1 MLHLSMPD
9 FLQTK
14 LREVFNVGI
23 VTKYY
28 FLTSYRQLLN
38 NIFCKNI
45 TNVHQSVLNTIIL
58 HLKYYLSII
67 YNIF

>member
-45 TNVHQSVLNTIIL
+45 TNIH
-58 HLKYYLSII
+58 
-67 YNIF
+67 